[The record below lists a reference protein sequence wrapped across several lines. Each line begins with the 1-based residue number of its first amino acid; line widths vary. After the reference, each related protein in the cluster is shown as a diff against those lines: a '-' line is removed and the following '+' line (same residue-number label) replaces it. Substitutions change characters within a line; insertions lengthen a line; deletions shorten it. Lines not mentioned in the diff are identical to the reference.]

1 MALFVT
7 VKLLSCCAELGFT
20 DPALTPDNRA
30 ARRAYLER
38 NPRRLSALA
47 LLAALAFALC
57 AATGVWFI
65 NLALGALRSS
75 QPVRAAQVWLAAV
88 PLAMG
93 CALAASVLVE
103 VAWRAGSAGR
113 AWRQMKAWAPRTR
126 GFRALSDLNDPLE
139 GFEDERSMRELVPLG
154 TDDGSTGALPSAKIR
169 ASDFNFGEDDGGGD
183 VDADADA
190 MRPLPGAKV
199 VQIAQQD

>member
-65 NLALGALRSS
+65 DLALGALRSS
-75 QPVRAAQVWLAAV
+75 QPVRSAQVWLASV

-154 TDDGSTGALPSAKIR
+154 TDTPLPSSKIR
-169 ASDFNFGEDDGGGD
+169 ASDFNFGEDDGGD